1 MSSSKCPKQI
11 EKLRIYFGKECGKEN
26 EWRPKS
32 GSAHK
37 SPFRSSWPWYTELA
51 WLKDHIAYK
60 ESTSNFMPKIEVDGE
75 SVGWKDETRFEQ
87 EAVVTPTRKRGR
99 NNSEE
104 ILVKAAEEMVA
115 KLPVFG
121 ASVEKPSLT
130 DDDLFGQLIA
140 RKLSKL
146 PESEEKED
154 LKLNIQVMIKQ
165 AMYSSTKQP
174 ISGSVLH
181 VLNFE

>member
-1 MSSSKCPKQI
+1 
-11 EKLRIYFGKECGKEN
+11 
-26 EWRPKS
+26 
-32 GSAHK
+32 
-37 SPFRSSWPWYTELA
+37 
-51 WLKDHIAYK
+51 
-60 ESTSNFMPKIEVDGE
+60 MPKIEVDGE

-174 ISGSVLH
+174 ISGSVLN